1 MKIIIAFL
9 VFFGASVSLSQP
21 HIEQGNINLPLP
33 QDPPQGWY
41 KQNSTA
47 VGNSGGI
54 FFLNRDTGW
63 VSFSDGLIS
72 TSNGGATWIM
82 VYPFPAYF
90 PHFVDALN
98 GWAVGDTSLLRTA
111 DGGKNWQPV
120 HSPVLGRLQAFGM
133 DTIYTYL
140 GIKPAFARSDD
151 AGKTWKWQDAGL
163 THAQVGGMS
172 FADSKHGFL
181 CGKRV
186 QWFGNPPPSKGTVGA
201 GFMTTS
207 DGGIT
212 WHDKYCPIQ
221 EDLSKIFALDSQH
234 IYVASYSDIFYSSDG
249 GKGWKQVFNKG
260 NGNIDDLY
268 FLNPAISYVVG
279 GGGMIYFTNDSGQN
293 WSPQN
298 STVTSSLRSVIF
310 IDSLTGWVSGEK
322 GTIIHTVNG
331 GMSWVRQSLPIP
343 VETSVSPEPFA
354 QKTTIT
360 YSLPEPSKA
369 TIHIYDV
376 TGRELQVI
384 ESPGIQEAGKHTIEF
399 DGSAYPSGAFYYRLE
414 AQGVY
419 GAGKMTK
426 IAQ

>member
-1 MKIIIAFL
+1 MKIIAFL

-21 HIEQGNINLPLP
+21 HIEQGNINPPLP
-33 QDPPQGWY
+33 QNPPQGWY

-172 FADSKHGFL
+172 FADAKHGFL
-181 CGKRV
+181 CGQKV

-221 EDLSKIFALDSQH
+221 EDLHAIFAVDSLH
-234 IYVASYSDIFYSSDG
+234 LYVAGFTNIFYSSDG
-249 GKGWKQVFNKG
+249 GITWKQKLDQGGNTTTFYFFNAAMG
-260 NGNIDDLY
+260 Y
-268 FLNPAISYVVG
+268 AVG
-279 GGGMIYFTNDSGQN
+279 GSEKIYFTSDTGAT
-293 WSPQN
+293 WMVQN
-298 STVTSSLRSVIF
+298 SGVSSYLNSVIF
-310 IDSLTGWVSGEK
+310 VDSLTGWACGYQGV
-322 GTIIHTVNG
+322 IIHTING
-331 GMSWVRQSLPIP
+331 GKSSVRQFLPTP
-343 VETSVSPEPFA
+343 VEMSVSPEPFA
-354 QKTTIT
+354 QRTTIT
-360 YSLPEPSKA
+360 YSLLEPSKA

-399 DGSAYPSGAFYYRLE
+399 DASAYPSGAFYYRLE

-419 GAGKMTK
+419 GSGKMTK